1 MNAPLLETVNLKK
14 YFKTSKGNLH
24 AVDNI
29 NLQVAEGSTL
39 GIVGESGCGKST
51 LRLTEPTEGQIL
63 FEGND
68 ICKLSKKGLKDLRK
82 SIQIIFQDPFSSLD
96 PRKCVLD
103 LIAEPLL
110 VNKKEYSKSDVYA
123 KAYDLMDTVGLAE
136 RLAYSYPHELD
147 GGRRQRI
154 GIARALSLEP
164 KFIVCDEPVSALD
177 VSIQAQI
184 LNLLMD
190 LQEEMGLT
198 YLFITHNLS
207 AVKHISDEIAVLYLG
222 QCVEKAP
229 TAELFRSPQH
239 PYTKALLSAVL
250 KPNLN
255 ERGRLRNVIHGEVT
269 SPIDP
274 VPGCRFAA
282 RCPYRTEK
290 CMTAD
295 VMLRDV
301 GAGHQVACVLAEN

>member
-1 MNAPLLETVNLKK
+1 M
-14 YFKTSKGNLH
+14 
-24 AVDNI
+24 
-29 NLQVAEGSTL
+29 
-39 GIVGESGCGKST
+39 
-51 LRLTEPTEGQIL
+51 TEPTEGQIL

>member
-1 MNAPLLETVNLKK
+1 
-14 YFKTSKGNLH
+14 
-24 AVDNI
+24 
-29 NLQVAEGSTL
+29 
-39 GIVGESGCGKST
+39 
-51 LRLTEPTEGQIL
+51 
-63 FEGND
+63 
-68 ICKLSKKGLKDLRK
+68 
-82 SIQIIFQDPFSSLD
+82 
-96 PRKCVLD
+96 
-103 LIAEPLL
+103 
-110 VNKKEYSKSDVYA
+110 
-123 KAYDLMDTVGLAE
+123 
-136 RLAYSYPHELD
+136 
-147 GGRRQRI
+147 
-154 GIARALSLEP
+154 
-164 KFIVCDEPVSALD
+164 
-177 VSIQAQI
+177 
-184 LNLLMD
+184 
-190 LQEEMGLT
+190 MGLT